1 MNTCRTD
8 PKTGSKPSSRAGT
21 LAQIAVMTAVM
32 CILGPVT
39 IPIGIIPVS
48 LIPLVIFLAVYI
60 LGTKKG
66 TIALIVYLLIG
77 LAGVPVFSG
86 FSGGPDKL
94 LGPTGGYILGF
105 LPMTFLI
112 GLVIERFREKRLV
125 CVLFM
130 ELFTWI
136 PYLFGTAWLSRQA
149 GMSFSA
155 ALAVGVLPFLA
166 VDLIKMG
173 IAALAGPV
181 LYHRLGQLRESSL

>member
-1 MNTCRTD
+1 MTLTGRT
-8 PKTGSKPSSRAGT
+8 RT
-21 LAQIAVMTAVM
+21 LFLTSTALMTAVLCLM
-32 CILGPVT
+32 GPRSVPIGPV
-39 IPIGIIPVS
+39 PVS
-48 LIPLVIFLAVYI
+48 LTNLAIYLLLYV
-60 LGTKKG
+60 LGAKRG
-66 TIALIVYLLIG
+66 TIAYLLYMLLG
-77 LAGVPVFSG
+77 LMGLPVFSG
-86 FSGGPDKL
+86 FSGGPGKL